1 MVERIRNEYRRI
13 TSGEADGKRMSQAEL
28 DSYRRQLIM
37 LAVSVATVVLVLI
50 LAIGAYYQ
58 YVHLPRQSVATVSGE
73 TISRADYWDYR
84 RYELLNQISQYQ
96 QFAQFMEGEQ
106 AQQYQQLAA
115 EADREFDN
123 VENSSIDAATVD
135 EMITNRLLMDAL
147 DDFGLEITEEEIDE
161 RVVEFLT
168 GMAIGD
174 DDPGPAADPT
184 AEAWATATAEAEQEE
199 QEAQQEELEEAE
211 SDAAEEESDAEDAGD
226 DENADDEETGDEN
239 DNEEDAEETATPE
252 PEPTPGEEDIRA
264 TAEVNRS
271 DHDEF
276 MLDRVG
282 ISHDEFVEMF
292 LKPEIA
298 REKIRNHL
306 AEDIPTRDE
315 HVEASHIL
323 VATQDAAEVVYED
336 LTENDADFAELAEEQ
351 STDQQTAP
359 NGGELGWFPRG
370 VMVDEFDEV
379 VFDLEAGEISEPF
392 QTDFGWHVVMVTD
405 REEDR
410 PLELSMLEQRR
421 QQVFQE
427 WLEEQREEAD
437 IDTEH
442 ELPDTTEQ
450 PQNQFQPPAGA
461 PSAPQPSLPDQNMQ
475 PQQEIPIDG
484 SEDEDLFEGDDPFD
498 VETDEDES

>member
-13 TSGEADGKRMSQAEL
+13 TSGEADGERMSQAEL

-58 YVHLPRQSVATVSGE
+58 YVHLPRQSVATVNGE
-73 TISRADYWDYR
+73 TISRSDYWDYR

-96 QFAQFMEGEQ
+96 QFAQFMEGDQ

-135 EMITNRLLMDAL
+135 DMITNRILMDAL
-147 DDFGLEITEEEIDE
+147 DDFGLEITEEEVDE

-168 GMAIGD
+168 GMQIGD
-174 DDPGPAADPT
+174 DEPGPTADPT

-199 QEAQQEELEEAE
+199 QEALEEAE
-211 SDAAEEESDAEDAGD
+211 SDAAED

-239 DNEEDAEETATPE
+239 GNEEDAEEIATPE
-252 PEPTPGEEDIRA
+252 PEPTPAEEDIRA
-264 TAEVNRS
+264 TAEVNRA

-276 MLDRVG
+276 MLDRIG
-282 ISHDEFVEMF
+282 ISHDEFVDMF

-298 REKIRNHL
+298 RAKIRNHL
-306 AEDIPTRDE
+306 AEDVPTRDE

-323 VATQDAAEVVYED
+323 VATQDAAQVVYED

-379 VFDLEAGEISEPF
+379 VFDLDAGEISEPF

-442 ELPDTTEQ
+442 ELPDTPVQ

-461 PSAPQPSLPDQNMQ
+461 PQPPQPEPNMQ
-475 PQQEIPIDG
+475 PQQEIQIDG

-498 VETDEDES
+498 VETDEDEN